1 MHGGGRIMAARKT
14 AAKKAVSKKAT
25 VSVAGAIPKLKLTM
39 PLDARKVAAIQKCI
53 AKGSLTI
60 TLSKVDLIGGK
71 LGDPWLYD

>member
-1 MHGGGRIMAARKT
+1 MAVTGKG
-14 AAKKAVSKKAT
+14 AAKKTASKKAS

-39 PLDARKVAAIQKCI
+39 PLDAKKIAAIQKCI

-60 TLSKVDLIGGK
+60 TLSKVDLIGGR

>member
-1 MHGGGRIMAARKT
+1 MAIARKG
-14 AAKKAVSKKAT
+14 AAKKTASKKAT

-39 PLDARKVAAIQKCI
+39 PLDAKKVAAIHKCI

-71 LGDPWLYD
+71 LGDAWLYD

>member
-1 MHGGGRIMAARKT
+1 MATTRKT
-14 AAKKAVSKKAT
+14 PAKKAAGTKAT

-39 PLDARKVAAIQKCI
+39 PLDAKKVAAIQKCI

-60 TLSKVDLIGGK
+60 TLSKLDLVGGK

>member
-1 MHGGGRIMAARKT
+1 MAARKT